1 MACTRLAG
9 KPAEPRREPEGGT
22 GGGTEAG
29 LRGAGAEGYPIK
41 LFARSGDTA
50 IIDIPRP
57 VITSLLA
64 MIDADPAI
72 TAAPAKVSQA
82 P

>member
-9 KPAEPRREPEGGT
+9 KPAEPRREPEGV
-22 GGGTEAG
+22 TEAG
-29 LRGAGAEGYPIK
+29 RRGAGAEGYPIK
-41 LFARSGDTA
+41 LFARLGDTA